1 MNIQMIQTRSWNP
14 SKLRKPLFK
23 PMMRALDWAELI
35 QGALPQ
41 LAKDSRKLLSRISD
55 GLSVFDLPS
64 RGNKLL
70 RSFTLA
76 YAGETV
82 GEKAVG
88 SIGALKNS
96 TSIAGVGAV
105 AVEVMHEH
113 GLFTLSPH
121 QLLILNIFG
130 FICSSVLVL
139 KSLADLNKTFNV
151 ITQQE
156 LWCTEFNSNLLYLA
170 NKICRLTIG
179 LIGMGFFLFGGEL
192 AAPYLLLGLSSFSL
206 VLSLTRYYYRISV

>member
-1 MNIQMIQTRSWNP
+1 MNIQTQNWNP
-14 SKLRKPLFK
+14 YKLRKPLFK
-23 PMMRALDWAELI
+23 PMVKALDWAELI

-55 GLSVFDLPS
+55 GLSVFNLPNK
-64 RGNKLL
+64 GNKLL

-76 YAGETV
+76 YSGETI

-88 SIGALKNS
+88 SIVALKNS
-96 TSIAGVGAV
+96 TSIAGVGAG
-105 AVEVMHEH
+105 AVEVMHEQ
-113 GLFTLSPH
+113 GLFTLSPY

-139 KSLADLNKTFNV
+139 KSLADMNKTFNV

-156 LWCTEFNSNLLYLA
+156 LWSPEFNSNLLYVA
-170 NKICRLTIG
+170 KKISRLSIG
-179 LIGMGFFLFGGEL
+179 LFAMVFFLFGGEF
-192 AAPYLLLGLSSFSL
+192 AAPYVLLGLSSFSL
-206 VLSLTRYYYRISV
+206 VLSLSRYYYKISV